1 MIVMGMLG
9 GAPRAE
15 ARARSSAQLLHS
27 NPGPA
32 PAPPP
37 TSPGGSAGVGGGG
50 GGTPSKQRRAG
61 RRTRRQSIVAIKD
74 SIVGLVVGGG
84 GSESSSTSAGKAGGG
99 GGGGGPPP
107 GPRGA
112 CPAPP
117 HGGAKTSAVI
127 PDDESAVDLDA
138 LLALDDAALEG
149 RLSDKIVTLL
159 RRVTEE
165 SLTPPPQEDVRAL
178 SETCVRQSSEA
189 RASIIEWLRRRLFG
203 SGGDSTVVRHKA
215 LLVLKLLLQ
224 QATR

>member
-1 MIVMGMLG
+1 MIVTGMLG

-84 GSESSSTSAGKAGGG
+84 GSESSSTSAGKAGG